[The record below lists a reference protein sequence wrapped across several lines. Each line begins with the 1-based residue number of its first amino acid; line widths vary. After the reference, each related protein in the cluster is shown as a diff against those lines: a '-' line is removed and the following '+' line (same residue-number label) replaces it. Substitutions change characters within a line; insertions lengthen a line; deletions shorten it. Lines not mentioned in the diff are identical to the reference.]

1 MKPIFVKMLLFFS
14 LISAVGCS
22 PVYYKPNLM
31 NVPNFCNKDEAFLVA
46 NLCDVGSEVQAAY
59 AVTDHI
65 GVQVNYATFSN
76 KKTTETTQNTSPQN
90 VTTGLLTEGAIGY
103 YEPFGEG
110 FAFGIYAGYGV
121 GNVQNNWNTQGSSS
135 ANLSKI
141 FIQPTLGLKAKY
153 FEWVISAKLANLTY
167 SNLKHNY
174 TNVEFINQFNLLKD
188 PIPVWETAGIVR
200 FGGKH
205 VKLQLQ
211 TVIASTLNSTKPQ
224 FSMEGSS
231 LGVGLCVQLNN
242 QRGNGRFPSRYHAAP
257 KPPKKGI
264 K

>member
-1 MKPIFVKMLLFFS
+1 MKPVFVKMFLFFS
-14 LISAVGCS
+14 LIAAVGCA

-31 NVPNFCNKDEAFLVA
+31 NVPNFCNKEEAFLVA
-46 NLCDVGSEVQAAY
+46 NLSDAGYELQAAY

-65 GVQVNYATFSN
+65 GVQVNYATFSS
-76 KKTTETTQNTSPQN
+76 KKKSESTQNSTPQN
-90 VTTGLLTEGAIGY
+90 VTTGLLAEGAIGY
-103 YEPFGEG
+103 YKPFGEG
-110 FAFGIYAGYGV
+110 FAFGIYGGYGV
-121 GNVQNNWNTQGSSS
+121 GSVQNNWNTQGSSS

-167 SNLKHNY
+167 SKLRHNY
-174 TNVEFINQFNLLKD
+174 TNGEFINQFNVLRNSI
-188 PIPVWETAGIVR
+188 PIWETAGIVR

-211 TVIASTLNSTKPQ
+211 TVIASTLNSTKPK

-231 LGVGLCVQLNN
+231 FGVGLCVQLNN
-242 QRGNGRFPSRYHAAP
+242 QKGNGRFPSRYHAAP